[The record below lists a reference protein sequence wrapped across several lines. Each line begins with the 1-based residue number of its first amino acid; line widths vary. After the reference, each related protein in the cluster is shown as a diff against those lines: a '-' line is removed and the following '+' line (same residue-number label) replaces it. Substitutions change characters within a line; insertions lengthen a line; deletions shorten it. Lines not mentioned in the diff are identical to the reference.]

1 MTLSPFLTRLPSAM
15 RARPLLV
22 LLFFLGLLFACDST
36 SPPPPQQFP
45 NLLQRGDTWTYD
57 VRFTERPVDSSAVDT
72 LLSTRVRMQVVETG
86 VALGGRSGLVELAV
100 FPLSAPDSIDRTWYQ
115 QSPDSLVDVAYT
127 TPLRVS
133 GTLPLTREKLTRR
146 NAPSPQGLTH
156 LPLLVRHHLAP
167 SASGSAPDT
176 TVRNDSRVVLRAP
189 LNPGATWTSF
199 RDPFLNVR
207 TVVGDTTLET
217 PAGRFETVEIET
229 SLPELAPSLQWTD
242 YVGPSGLAKRV
253 VTDTVERRDDTTPA
267 VTREVYTL
275 TDNRN

>member
-1 MTLSPFLTRLPSAM
+1 M

-22 LLFFLGLLFACDST
+22 LLPLLGVLFACDST

-72 LLSTRVRMQVVETG
+72 LLATRARMQVVETG
-86 VALGGRSGLVELAV
+86 VTLGGRSGLVELAV

-127 TPLRVS
+127 TPIRVS
-133 GTLPLTREKLTRR
+133 GTLPLSRDKLRQR
-146 NAPSPQGLTH
+146 SAPPSQGLTH
-156 LPLLVRHHLAP
+156 LPLLVRRHVGA
-167 SASGSAPDT
+167 SASKAGADT
-176 TVRNDSRVVLRAP
+176 TVRSDSRVVLQAP
-189 LNPGATWTSF
+189 LDPGATWTSF

-217 PAGRFETVEIET
+217 PAGRFEAVEIET

-253 VTDTVERRDDTTPA
+253 VTDTVERRDDTGTRMTPT

-275 TDNRN
+275 TDKRN